1 MQNVG
6 VDAITRIDAS
16 EVDKL
21 VFLDENLLKV
31 RVDSE
36 NLTMPYY
43 NSCATSWHY
52 NNARHLTL
60 VDGMHILAG
69 QNVHVDTVV
78 TNLDLRDERVV
89 MLSELT
95 RYDEAAD
102 RPRQTTLILKNLL
115 GKRLC
120 GIIFGRF
127 GFTSRISRFS
137 FFLCF
142 CGLSASPFGLLLNDG

>member
-16 EVDKL
+16 EVGIDVDKL

-43 NSCATSWHY
+43 NGCATSWHY

-69 QNVHVDTVV
+69 QNVHVDAVV
-78 TNLDLRDERVV
+78 TNLDLRDERV
-89 MLSELT
+89 SI
-95 RYDEAAD
+95 
-102 RPRQTTLILKNLL
+102 P
-115 GKRLC
+115 
-120 GIIFGRF
+120 
-127 GFTSRISRFS
+127 
-137 FFLCF
+137 
-142 CGLSASPFGLLLNDG
+142 